1 MKSSPSFASNFFSIA
16 PYLPRKGTET
26 LLASRHSY
34 CRIMY
39 RYLSTSRGAGNFRM
53 IAATPTWLFT
63 YRYLS
68 TSREAGNTKVRL
80 LSCKYLLITVQL
92 PIYLAR
98 VRKTKQILLIVI
110 FCTQY
115 RYLSTSRGAGNTQPN
130 PACSSSLRVQLPINL
145 ARGRKRLLSSCVRK
159 LNHLYKYLSTSRGAG
174 NCACVCKSS

>member
-98 VRKTKQILLIVI
+98 VRKTKVKLAFRIQVQFRIVTYLPREGTETQLDSSHCHFLHLVQIPI
-110 FCTQY
+110 
-115 RYLSTSRGAGNTQPN
+115 YLE
-130 PACSSSLRVQLPINL
+130 
-145 ARGRKRLLSSCVRK
+145 RGRKHLAESS
-159 LNHLYKYLSTSRGAG
+159 LFQFFAG
-174 NCACVCKSS
+174 IATYQPREGT